1 MSFLLILRPLLVC
14 VSSPVFI
21 DCHQETLVSLM
32 IITVNINSLVR
43 VLLRWGKDVVV
54 SDWRSVSRRGHQQ
67 WWYHDNHNAS
77 QATFNLLLASTAR
90 PITAASHLGQPMG
103 GRPSILHKWM
113 LIIWAVIILRP
124 DRNSNLPLQQ
134 ASSPQPPNMQHDGTT
149 LYHLT
154 TLYHTRLKSAT
165 YNRWGGGIKFILSSG
180 QEPSVTSIIMS
191 PCRGEVREDGG
202 WYKHKLNTPQYSHL
216 FT

>member
-1 MSFLLILRPLLVC
+1 
-14 VSSPVFI
+14 
-21 DCHQETLVSLM
+21 M

-77 QATFNLLLASTAR
+77 QATFNLLLASSAQ
-90 PITAASHLGQPMG
+90 PITAASHLSQPMG

-124 DRNSNLPLQQ
+124 DRNSNLPLQPGQ
-134 ASSPQPPNMQHDGTT
+134 LPPATKHATWWHHT
-149 LYHLT
+149 P
-154 TLYHTRLKSAT
+154 YHTVAGKPR
-165 YNRWGGGIKFILSSG
+165 YNQAGRERDKVYIVPRSGTCSDLNNNEPMWWWG
-180 QEPSVTSIIMS
+180 ERM
-191 PCRGEVREDGG
+191 GG
-202 WYKHKLNTPQYSHL
+202 WYKMVGTNHTTL
-216 FT
+216 